1 MTSPMVT
8 VIVLAVLWLVVVV
21 PMILQRKDERA
32 DERSVERFGRAMALL
47 GSRGAS
53 SRTVV
58 ARRVADPAD
67 PGDATMVLART
78 GPSSPEVFVSGEHTG
93 DSAQRAQRAVSA
105 SVASRRPVP
114 VAKEALMHPVDRSE
128 MSAARAQMLARRRRS
143 LAILGAGT
151 VVSLIL
157 LLARGGTLFTM
168 SSVLF
173 ALGLAGYLWFLR
185 SQAQRDAARRAN
197 RLARAASTRLAE
209 SHEAFDTDYALR
221 YSETVVALDDDS
233 VEFDHLDTV
242 DLTGLYVP
250 AAEPLHQRRSA

>member
-21 PMILQRKDERA
+21 PMVLQRKDERA

-47 GSRGAS
+47 GSRGALTQS
-53 SRTVV
+53 ARG
-58 ARRVADPAD
+58 RRVADPAD

-78 GPSSPEVFVSGEHTG
+78 APSSPEIFVSGEHQG
-93 DSAQRAQRAVSA
+93 ESAARAQRAVSA

-143 LAILGAGT
+143 LTVLGAGT
-151 VVSLIL
+151 ALSL
-157 LLARGGTLFTM
+157 LLLVVRGGTLVTVAAAM
-168 SSVLF
+168 F

-185 SQAQRDAARRAN
+185 SQAQRDAARRAS
-197 RLARAASTRLAE
+197 RLARASHSRLAE
-209 SHEAFDTDYALR
+209 SHDAFDAE
-221 YSETVVALDDDS
+221 YSAHYSDTVVALDDDS

-242 DLTGLYVP
+242 DLTGLYLP
-250 AAEPLHQRRSA
+250 MPEPLHQRRSA